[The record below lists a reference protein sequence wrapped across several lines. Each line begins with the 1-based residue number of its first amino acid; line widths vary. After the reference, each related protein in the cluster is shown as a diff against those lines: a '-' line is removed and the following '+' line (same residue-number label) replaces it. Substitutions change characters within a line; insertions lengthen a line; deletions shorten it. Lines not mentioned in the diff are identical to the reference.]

1 MQIDKENYRKNFG
14 DFTKKIDNIEDWLRS
29 CSRKHEVQQI
39 KEQLDNLK
47 TNVGGVDVQA
57 ALAELKNDIRKLKLD
72 SNRLESDEK
81 DLVKNLAA
89 GDWKFITDK
98 VEELMTFKE

>member
-1 MQIDKENYRKNFG
+1 
-14 DFTKKIDNIEDWLRS
+14 
-29 CSRKHEVQQI
+29 
-39 KEQLDNLK
+39 
-47 TNVGGVDVQA
+47 
-57 ALAELKNDIRKLKLD
+57 LKNDNRKLKLD

>member
-1 MQIDKENYRKNFG
+1 MQIDKENYRTNFG

-47 TNVGGVDVQA
+47 TNVGGVDV
-57 ALAELKNDIRKLKLD
+57 
-72 SNRLESDEK
+72 
-81 DLVKNLAA
+81 
-89 GDWKFITDK
+89 
-98 VEELMTFKE
+98 